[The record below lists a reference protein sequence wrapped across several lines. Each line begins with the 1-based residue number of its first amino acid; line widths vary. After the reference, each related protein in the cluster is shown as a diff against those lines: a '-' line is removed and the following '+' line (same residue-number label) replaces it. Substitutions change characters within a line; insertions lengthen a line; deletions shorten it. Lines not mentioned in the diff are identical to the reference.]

1 MPTFLTRWY
10 YRSAD
15 LRSDPQNPLA
25 PKIQQYVERMM
36 RSRSDIFDEA
46 SRKRG
51 PPEPTDG
58 LDAAKRQKLGAQMSA
73 PRFHVPPLTPGSH
86 TMAELYT
93 VTTDDALK
101 AFDVSQLSEDL
112 VVKIG
117 ITILQ
122 RIDADTLNQAI
133 EVSTSLL
140 SLHGVV

>member
-1 MPTFLTRWY
+1 MPTFYTQWY

-15 LRSDPQNPLA
+15 IRSDPQNPLA

-86 TMAELYT
+86 TIAELYT

-133 EVSTSLL
+133 EVSTRLL
-140 SLHGVV
+140 FIHGVV